1 MVQLSL
7 SSNIYWKSPRDFCQE
22 TLLELKKQ
30 KVLLIINNS
39 SVMRFSLDKWIN
51 ELKSCCNLLWLNEI
65 SSNPTPADILRVL
78 QLCSKETPYVIIAI
92 GGGSVIDMAKICV
105 ALFYLR
111 NNEKL
116 TGLDIVKSI
125 EDKEYLQHQASVP
138 IYAVPTTAGT
148 GSEVTRWATVW
159 DIKKQVKYSVEA
171 PWLQP
176 HRAYIIP
183 EFTCFMPKRL
193 TLSTGLD
200 ALCQAV
206 EAYWAKASNPLVKE
220 ISKIAIRLL
229 IEYVPKVL
237 SDVSNVYYRK
247 KVCLGALFSGI
258 AFSHTRTTACHSIS
272 YPLTMCFGIEHGLAC
287 ALSLAKVM
295 QINLPYI
302 DEADE
307 LLKVLNIKNPKEL
320 QLWLDDLACGIVKL
334 RLSFFGIKEDSIDK
348 LVSLSFTQGRM
359 DNNPVDLTPKD
370 VKEIL
375 NSLME

>member
-92 GGGSVIDMAKICV
+92 GGGSVIDIAKICV

-183 EFTCFMPKRL
+183 EFTRSMPKRL

-200 ALCQAV
+200 ALCQAT
-206 EAYWAKASNPLVKE
+206 EAYWAKTSNPMVKE
-220 ISKIAIRLL
+220 LSKVAIRLL
-229 IEYVPKVL
+229 VEYLPKVL
-237 SDVSNVYYRK
+237 SDGDNLYYRK
-247 KVCLGALFSGI
+247 KVCLGSLFSGL
-258 AFSHTRTTACHSIS
+258 AFSNTRTTACHSIS
-272 YPLTMCFGIEHGLAC
+272 YPLTMCFGVEHGLAC

-295 QINLPYI
+295 QINLPLI
-302 DEADE
+302 EEAGE
-307 LLKVLNIKNPKEL
+307 LMDALGVTSPEEL
-320 QLWLDDLACGIVKL
+320 QLWLDNLTGDIVKL
-334 RLSFFGIKEDSIDK
+334 RLSTFGIQEKDIAE
-348 LVSLSFTQGRM
+348 LVKLSFTQGRM
-359 DNNPVDLTPKD
+359 DNNPVVITPDD
-370 VKEIL
+370 VSEIL
-375 NSLME
+375 HSLL